1 MNVDTI
7 VEFIKNY
14 AKKYKSKKI
23 AEVGIGFKFDIAKE
37 LNKYFDVMV
46 TDINKKSVE
55 KGKLLG
61 LNAYEDNLF
70 NPNIEMYKNID
81 LIYSIRPPRD
91 LQIYILNLSKK
102 VNANLIIR
110 PLLNEEVIEELKL
123 KSYKGEVFYIYENK
137 KQYSI

>member
-1 MNVDTI
+1 MNIDTI

-14 AKKYKSKKI
+14 AEKYKSKKI

-37 LNKYFDVMV
+37 LSKYFDVMV

-110 PLLNEEVIEELKL
+110 PLLNEEVIEGLKL

>member
-14 AKKYKSKKI
+14 AEKYKSKKI

>member
-1 MNVDTI
+1 MNVDVI

-14 AKKYKSKKI
+14 AEKYKFKKI

-37 LNKYFDVMV
+37 LSKYFDVMV

-61 LNAYEDNLF
+61 LNAYEDNVF
-70 NPNIEMYKNID
+70 NPNIGLYKNID

-102 VNANLIIR
+102 VKAHLIIR
-110 PLLNEEVIEELKL
+110 PLLNEEVIEGLKL
-123 KSYKGEVFYIYENK
+123 KSYKGEVFYIYENR
-137 KQYSI
+137 KQKSI

>member
-1 MNVDTI
+1 MNVNVI

-14 AKKYKSKKI
+14 AEKYKSKKI

-46 TDINKKSVE
+46 TDINKKSIE

-70 NPNIEMYKNID
+70 NPNIELYKNID

-102 VNANLIIR
+102 VKAHLIIR

-123 KSYKGEVFYIYENK
+123 KSYKGEVFYIYENR
-137 KQYSI
+137 KQRSI